1 MKKWQRSSSLDLQ
14 SDRYYPYYTLYPV
27 RAYHTESNSRVP
39 GTGYSTVSYTYDIN
53 YISYSA
59 CMIHTVVLLYI
70 LLAMAKKENIFHDVL
85 CMIE

>member
-39 GTGYSTVSYTYDIN
+39 GTGYSTVSYTYDI
-53 YISYSA
+53 YIPLRVTPHFMVS
-59 CMIHTVVLLYI
+59 
-70 LLAMAKKENIFHDVL
+70 
-85 CMIE
+85 